1 MRRYVIVGAGAIGG
15 GIGARL
21 VQADLPT
28 VLIARGEHLAAMQRD
43 GLRLRTPR
51 EDVTL
56 PVTAAGSI
64 TAVTLGT
71 DDVILLSTKTQQVL
85 DVLPDVADAPVHAVG
100 RNDHG

>member
-21 VQADLPT
+21 VQAGLPT
-28 VLIARGEHLAAMQRD
+28 ALIARGDHLAAMQRD

-56 PVTAAGSI
+56 PVTAVGSI
-64 TAVTLGT
+64 ADVTLGT
-71 DDVILLSTKTQQVL
+71 PT
-85 DVLPDVADAPVHAVG
+85 
-100 RNDHG
+100 

>member
-21 VQADLPT
+21 VQAGLPT
-28 VLIARGEHLAAMQRD
+28 VLIARGEHLVAMQRH

-56 PVTAAGSI
+56 PVSADGSI
-64 TAVTLGT
+64 A
-71 DDVILLSTKTQQVL
+71 
-85 DVLPDVADAPVHAVG
+85 
-100 RNDHG
+100 

>member
-21 VQADLPT
+21 VQAGLPT
-28 VLIARGEHLAAMQRD
+28 VLIARGEHLAAMQRH

-56 PVTAAGSI
+56 PVTPSARS
-64 TAVTLGT
+64 
-71 DDVILLSTKTQQVL
+71 
-85 DVLPDVADAPVHAVG
+85 P
-100 RNDHG
+100 R